1 MSLNRRTFA
10 KIGTA
15 LMGGLVLAKYA
26 EPLALVPTE
35 YRDWIED
42 RGDFFIV
49 RVPDYKTFERET
61 LNKPTII
68 LMGERTTVR
77 DIEVQGYTNVHA
89 PKGGRIDECTFDT
102 RTMVVEKPREVIRL
116 AAEHLSVMN
125 CTLYGNDIT
134 PVGMHFVGTKGMA

>member
-15 LMGGLVLAKYA
+15 LAGSLVLAKYA
-26 EPLALVPTE
+26 EPLALVPNE

-49 RVPDYKTFERET
+49 RVPDYKTFARET

-68 LMGERTTVR
+68 LMGERSTVR
-77 DIEVQGYTNVHA
+77 DVEIQGCTNIHA
-89 PKGGRIDECTFDT
+89 PKGGAISQCMFDV
-102 RTMVVEKPREVIRL
+102 RSMVFEKPREVIRL
-116 AAEHLSVMN
+116 AAEGLHVMD
-125 CTLYGNDIT
+125 CTVYGNDFT